1 MCIYPEVFNLLTFK
15 NLESSQLTEKWNPAV
30 RSGDKGGT
38 ATEGSFARRE
48 HSLASKFTFHSSLK
62 NYTHSPTLPGQLL
75 SI

>member
-62 NYTHSPTLPGQLL
+62 HYTHSLTLPGQLL
-75 SI
+75 FI